1 MEIIVQH
8 AERNRDTGD
17 VTSYTDVAR
26 VDVSDF
32 VNHGVEEMLEY
43 AYRYTN
49 NVMGSWSIK
58 KEFLPTRDGGEMPN
72 GDYNEDVTVL
82 RQREDGMGQRST
94 MVFDRMVVGDETY
107 TVSPVG
113 FKKVERV

>member
-17 VTSYTDVAR
+17 VTSYTDVAK

-43 AYRYTN
+43 AYRYKRQ
-49 NVMGSWSIK
+49 VMGSWSIK
-58 KEFLPTRDGGEMPN
+58 KEFFPMRDGGEMPN
-72 GDYNEDVTVL
+72 GDYNDDVTVL
-82 RQREDGMGQRST
+82 RHRPDGMGQRST
-94 MVFDRMVVGDETY
+94 MMGDRMIVNGQTY
-107 TVSPVG
+107 EVAAFG
-113 FKKVERV
+113 FKMMEEV